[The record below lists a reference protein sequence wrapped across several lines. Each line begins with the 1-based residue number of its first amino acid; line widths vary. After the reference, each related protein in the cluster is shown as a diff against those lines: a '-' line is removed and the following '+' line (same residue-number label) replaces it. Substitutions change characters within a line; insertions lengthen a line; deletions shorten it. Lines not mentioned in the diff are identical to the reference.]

1 MVKYDMKKIY
11 LIRHAKASDAEFG
24 INDFERALS
33 KKGKN
38 DASFMAKRLKHFGVL
53 PDLII
58 SSPAKRAKTTAK
70 IISETLNYEKSS
82 INFEESLYDS
92 SYQTYRYLLD
102 SMDDSIKSLFIVAH
116 NPTITETGEILSGAI
131 LTNMPTCS
139 IVCIEFDVKSFKD
152 IKENNGKILFFD
164 YPKKHNISTQPQ

>member
-1 MVKYDMKKIY
+1 MVKYVMKKIY

-38 DASFMAKRLKHFGVL
+38 DATFIAKRLKHFGIS

-70 IISETLNYEKSS
+70 IIAETLNYEKYS
-82 INFEESLYDS
+82 INFQESLYDS
-92 SYQTYRYLLD
+92 SCQTYRYLLD
-102 SMDDSIKSLFIVAH
+102 SVDDSIKSLFIVAH

-139 IVCIEFDVKSFKD
+139 IVCIEFDVRSLKD
-152 IKENNGKILFFD
+152 IKENSGKILFFD
-164 YPKKHNISTQPQ
+164 YPKKHNISI